1 MRFDANR
8 LAVLAGLPQGGN
20 GLLKEGAHLQDEAD
34 LGLYEME
41 DEGAGAE
48 ENIDSVM
55 ADEMAMYEDEDADND
70 APPEDGEA
78 PPEDGELKPIPDDA
92 LDFDE
97 MITVDENLL
106 RNEIMKMKQQR
117 LAENK
122 IRKAVRQEI
131 AAILS
136 EEYDD
141 DNLYLTSDW
150 LYGDNKPTNSR
161 KGTVATALPGLGFKQ
176 F

>member
-1 MRFDANR
+1 MRFDASR
-8 LAVLAGLPQGGN
+8 LATLAGLGTDGTNLIKESAYPKDEKAN
-20 GLLKEGAHLQDEAD
+20 LGLFEDDLEESVDDIMGEEDMQSEMDALLELEDAEESDEASGVD
-34 LGLYEME
+34 AEILSDDMTME
-41 DEGAGAE
+41 DAAE
-48 ENIDSVM
+48 EDP
-55 ADEMAMYEDEDADND
+55 DE
-70 APPEDGEA
+70 
-78 PPEDGELKPIPDDA
+78 IV
-92 LDFDE
+92 
-97 MITVDENLL
+97 TVDENLL

-141 DNLYLTSDW
+141 DDLYLTSDW

-161 KGTVATALPGLGFKQ
+161 KGTVATALPGLGF
-176 F
+176 

>member
-8 LAVLAGLPQGGN
+8 LAVLAGLPQNGS
-20 GLLKEGAHLQDEAD
+20 GLLRENAHDQEEAAD
-34 LGLYEME
+34 LGLFEEDE
-41 DEGAGAE
+41 DEGAGHYDEGDIPHEA
-48 ENIDSVM
+48 V
-55 ADEMAMYEDEDADND
+55 ADIMEADGEDEDADEESDINKMKGEG
-70 APPEDGEA
+70 AHSEDEVV
-78 PPEDGELKPIPDDA
+78 
-92 LDFDE
+92 
-97 MITVDENLL
+97 TVDENLL
-106 RNEIMKMKQQR
+106 RREIAKMKQQR

-122 IRKAVRQEI
+122 IRKAVRREI

-161 KGTVATALPGLGFKQ
+161 KGTVATALPGLGFKK

>member
-1 MRFDANR
+1 MRFDASR
-8 LAVLAGLPQGGN
+8 LAVLAGLPQNGS
-20 GLLKEGAHLQDEAD
+20 GLLREGTHDQEEAAD
-34 LGLYEME
+34 LGLFEDEHDEGAGHE
-41 DEGAGAE
+41 DEGAGHGDEGVGHYEAVDDIME
-48 ENIDSVM
+48 
-55 ADEMAMYEDEDADND
+55 ADADADDDDDDAPDEDEVV
-70 APPEDGEA
+70 
-78 PPEDGELKPIPDDA
+78 
-92 LDFDE
+92 
-97 MITVDENLL
+97 TVDENLL
-106 RNEIMKMKQQR
+106 RREIAKMKHQR

-161 KGTVATALPGLGFKQ
+161 KGTVATALPGLGFKK